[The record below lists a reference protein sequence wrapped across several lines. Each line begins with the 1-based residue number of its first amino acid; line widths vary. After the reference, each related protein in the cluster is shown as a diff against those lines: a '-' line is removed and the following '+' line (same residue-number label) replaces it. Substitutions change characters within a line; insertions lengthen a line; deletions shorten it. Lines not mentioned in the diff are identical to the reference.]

1 MDTRLLM
8 NFEKIEN
15 PGSISVIRRT
25 MHNSHLT
32 RIHWHNYYEMEI
44 IVSGSILHHVN
55 GRDEILSRGSAY
67 LLSPYDYHSLKANAG
82 DVDIINISFSPESPD
97 IRVSGF
103 LEHLGKVTA
112 CTFSEEEL
120 QFVDNKIS
128 LLETELS
135 CRENMA
141 EIMASALLSEILIYT
156 FRCAKC
162 NFEKTIPVLVQK
174 ATASIN
180 ANFRN
185 DISLN
190 SLAESLSVSP
200 GYLGKAMSK
209 SIGKT
214 FNEYLCDIR
223 LKYACNLLESS
234 NMSIKEISETSG
246 FNSTTYFLYVFTKR
260 FGTSPGEYKK
270 HTMTMEEHRG

>member
-15 PGSISVIRRT
+15 PGHISVTRRT
-25 MHNSHLT
+25 IYKNCLT

-44 IVSGSILHHVN
+44 VASGTLLHHVN
-55 GRDEILSRGSAY
+55 GKDEILTRGSAY
-67 LLSPYDYHSLKANAG
+67 LLSPYDYHSLKADREN
-82 DVDIINISFSPESPD
+82 VEIINISFSPESPD

-103 LEHLGKVTA
+103 LEHLGKVTS
-112 CTFSEEEL
+112 CTFTNKEM
-120 QFVDNKIS
+120 QFVDSKIS
-128 LLETELS
+128 LLEKELT
-135 CRENMA
+135 CGENMA
-141 EIMASALLSEILIYT
+141 EIMACALLSEILIYT
-156 FRCAKC
+156 LRCANC
-162 NFEKTIPVLVQK
+162 NFERTVPALVQK
-174 ATASIN
+174 ALAYVNAS
-180 ANFRN
+180 FRG

-190 SLAESLSVSP
+190 SLAESLNVSP

-234 NMSIKEISETSG
+234 SMSIKEISETSG
-246 FNSTTYFLYVFTKR
+246 FNSTTYFLYVFKKR
-260 FGTSPGEYKK
+260 FGISPGEYKK
-270 HTMTMEEHRG
+270 NITTMQLYGG